1 MTTPEGILDFIA
13 ELTWDDLP
21 PQVRRQ
27 SKLCLLDLIGVGAGG
42 AGTKLSRIIRD
53 YSALDM
59 GGALPMMFDGRGAS
73 VSGVALAGGMTIDAL
88 DGHDGFNPAKGH
100 AGCGVL
106 PALYGLAQELGD
118 VSGQEFLLCLTLG
131 YELACRTAMAQHAS
145 VPDYHTSGAW
155 VAVAVAGLAARLM
168 GLDRAQTAHAMGI
181 AEYHGPR
188 SQMMR
193 CIDHPTMLKDG
204 SGWGAM
210 CGVSAA
216 RLAAR
221 GFTGAPALTLSTDH
235 WRDLGD
241 TWLICQQYFKPY
253 PVCRWAQAPIT
264 AVLDLQKRHGFD
276 SRAITGLHIV
286 SFHESV
292 RLGTKQVTTTEEAQ
306 YSTSFPCALALV
318 HGTVLPEHVAEAAAL
333 RLPWRPETACYRTG
347 SNRNGTRPT
356 RQAKKIWKQNFLTMP
371 ARFSARRAVKRST
384 APLRRW
390 ATPPAH
396 SPCLIFWLN
405 RSAERPHRADHQS
418 DAVKLRAP
426 RPPYRPRPAQRSPA
440 PMGCQHLRRLNGP

>member
-1 MTTPEGILDFIA
+1 MTTPKGVLDFIA
-13 ELTWDDLP
+13 EVTWDDLP
-21 PQVRRQ
+21 QDVRQQ

-59 GGALPMMFDGRGAS
+59 SGALPMMFDGRGAS
-73 VSGVALAGGMTIDAL
+73 AAGVALAGGMTIDAL

-106 PALYGLAQELGD
+106 PALYGLAQDLNP
-118 VSGQEFLLCLTLG
+118 VSGPEFLLCLTLG
-131 YELACRTAMAQHAS
+131 YELACRTALAQHAS
-145 VPDYHTSGAW
+145 VTEYHTSGAW
-155 VAVAVAGLAARLM
+155 VAVAVAGVAARLM
-168 GLDRAQTAHAMGI
+168 RLDGHQTAHAMGI

-216 RLAAR
+216 RLAAA
-221 GFTGAPALTLSTDH
+221 GFTGAPALTLGTDH
-235 WRDLGD
+235 WSDLGD

-253 PVCRWAQAPIT
+253 PVCRWAQAPVA
-264 AVLDLQKRHGFD
+264 AVLDLQNRHGFD
-276 SRAITGLHIV
+276 SQTITGLHIH

-318 HGTVLPEHVAEAAAL
+318 HGTILPEHVADAAL
-333 RLPWRPETACYRTG
+333 QHPEVQRL
-347 SNRNGTRPT
+347 SS
-356 RQAKKIWKQNFLTMP
+356 ILTMQEDASANCAFPNRRLARAEITLATGERLQSDWFEPDWDPTTPPSAEDLERKFFNYASP
-371 ARFSARRAVKRST
+371 ALGLARSQAIRRAVETLDRT
-384 APLRRW
+384 ATAQPL
-390 ATPPAH
+390 
-396 SPCLIFWLN
+396 LDL
-405 RSAERPHRADHQS
+405 
-418 DAVKLRAP
+418 L
-426 RPPYRPRPAQRSPA
+426 AQPIS
-440 PMGCQHLRRLNGP
+440 

>member
-318 HGTVLPEHVAEAAAL
+318 HGTVLPEHVAEAAL
-333 RLPWRPETACYRTG
+333 DHPEVQRL
-347 SNRNGTRPT
+347 SS
-356 RQAKKIWKQNFLTMP
+356 ILTMGEDAAANKAFP
-371 ARFSARRAVKRST
+371 NRRMARAEITLAAGDRLQSDWFEPEWDPTDPPSKEDLEAKFFNYAGPVLGLARSQATHRAVEALDHT
-384 APLRRW
+384 ATAQPL
-390 ATPPAH
+390 
-396 SPCLIFWLN
+396 LDL
-405 RSAERPHRADHQS
+405 
-418 DAVKLRAP
+418 L
-426 RPPYRPRPAQRSPA
+426 AQPIS
-440 PMGCQHLRRLNGP
+440 